1 MSSAPDSRESLR
13 VAEPQAMKR
22 EMMEHEAAE
31 MAECGPGAV
40 LLVGGGHAHV
50 AVLADWIA
58 QGVPGGARG
67 VLLSPDRYLRYSGM
81 VPGWLAG
88 QHGQDEG
95 LVDLAALAARAG
107 VQWVADRCA
116 ALDPEA
122 RVVTTAGGRAVA
134 FDIASFDTGGEGQ
147 GAVLLGPDP
156 RLVEV
161 RPIAALVERLAG
173 LRAARREALR
183 VVVAGGGAGGVELA
197 FGLRNLAGAD
207 PRPEVTLA
215 AGKGAAGDGGLL
227 PGFSPGVRRR
237 AARALARQGIAVIA
251 ADARFEDG
259 ALMAGAQSLEPAD
272 CIIAATGSAAPGW
285 VRASGLATDAVG
297 FIAVDAHQRSPS
309 HRHIFAAGDVAARI
323 DRPLAHSGVHAV
335 FAGPVLAA
343 NLRAAAAGKTPRAV
357 YRPRRH
363 SLYLLNTGDGSA
375 IASYGPLAAEGRWVL
390 ALKHAIDKR
399 WIAQYAAVA
408 RSP

>member
-1 MSSAPDSRESLR
+1 MSSAPDRPESLP
-13 VAEPQAMKR
+13 VAEPQAMKQQMMQG
-22 EMMEHEAAE
+22 MMEDGAGE
-31 MAECGPGAV
+31 MAESGPGVV

-58 QGVPGGARG
+58 HGVPGGARG
-67 VLLSPDRYLRYSGM
+67 VLLTPDRHLRYSGM

-95 LVDLAALAARAG
+95 LVDLAALATRAG
-107 VQWVADRCA
+107 AQWIAGRCA

-122 RVVTTAGGRAVA
+122 RVVTTAGGHAVG
-134 FDIASFDTGGEGQ
+134 FGIASFDTGGEGR
-147 GAVLLGPDP
+147 GAALLGADS
-156 RLVEV
+156 RLLEV
-161 RPIAALVERLAG
+161 RPINALVERLAD
-173 LRAARREALR
+173 LRASRRGPLR
-183 VVVAGGGAGGVELA
+183 VVVAGAGAGGVELA

-215 AGKGAAGDGGLL
+215 AGEGGLL
-227 PGFSPGVRRR
+227 PGFASAVRQRV
-237 AARALARQGIAVIA
+237 ARALARQGIAVIA
-251 ADARFEDG
+251 ANARFEDG
-259 ALMAGAQSLEPAD
+259 ALMAGSQSLETAD
-272 CIIAATGSAAPGW
+272 CVIAATGSAAPGW
-285 VRASGLATDAVG
+285 VRSSGLATDAAG
-297 FIAVDAHQRSPS
+297 FIAVDAHQRSTS
-309 HRHIFAAGDVAARI
+309 HPHILAAGDVAARI

-343 NLRAAAAGKTPRAV
+343 NLRAAAAGEAPRAR

-363 SLYLLNTGDGSA
+363 SLYLINTGDGSA

-399 WIAQYAAVA
+399 WIAQYAALA
-408 RSP
+408 RGR

>member
-22 EMMEHEAAE
+22 EMMQEKTGG
-31 MAECGPGAV
+31 MAGRAPGVV

-58 QGVPGGARG
+58 HGVPGGARG
-67 VLLSPDRYLRYSGM
+67 VLLTPDRYLRYSGM

-95 LVDLAALAARAG
+95 LVDLAALATRAG
-107 VQWVADRCA
+107 AQWMPGRCA
-116 ALDPEA
+116 AIDPEA
-122 RVVTTAGGRAVA
+122 RVVTTANGHAVA
-134 FDIASFDTGGEGQ
+134 FDIASFDTGGEGR
-147 GAVLLGPDP
+147 GAVLLGADP
-156 RLVEV
+156 RLLEV
-161 RPIAALVERLAG
+161 RPIDALVDRLANLCASRRG
-173 LRAARREALR
+173 PLRF
-183 VVVAGGGAGGVELA
+183 VVAGGGSGGVELA
-197 FGLRNLAGAD
+197 FGLRNAGRNLAWAD

-215 AGKGAAGDGGLL
+215 AGEGGLL
-227 PGFSPGVRRR
+227 PGFAPAVRQRV
-237 AARALARQGIAVIA
+237 ARALARQGIAVIA
-251 ADARFEDG
+251 ASARFEDG
-259 ALMAGAQSLEPAD
+259 ALMAGPQSLEPAD
-272 CIIAATGSAAPGW
+272 CVIAATGSAAPGW
-285 VRASGLATDAVG
+285 VQASGLATDAAG
-297 FIAVDAHQRSPS
+297 FIAVDAHQCSPS

-323 DRPLAHSGVHAV
+323 DRALAHSGVHAV

-343 NLRAAAAGKTPRAV
+343 NLRAAAAGKAPRAV

-399 WIAQYAAVA
+399 WIAQYAALA
-408 RSP
+408 RGA